1 MCQQSGDILSVVV
14 SNPKRNTLC
23 GTEKKDN
30 HDSAPPR
37 LHPATTHAHH
47 YYMVYIAAVY
57 KGDGASCAS
66 LHYRRRIAP

>member
-1 MCQQSGDILSVVV
+1 MPAMERDAMEIGVGRFTTR
-14 SNPKRNTLC
+14 KR
-23 GTEKKDN
+23 GEKKDY
-30 HDSAPPR
+30 HDSTPPR
-37 LHPATTHAHH
+37 QHTATTHAHH